1 MSEEVQ
7 VPEQLSIMNTCFDCL
22 KADERCTNCQE
33 DFDNSQTILAHTIV
47 DEGNE
52 VYRRQWLRDTQTVS
66 GHDWTDRADEFL
78 PPIVHMADRIFDE
91 DEDLDVPA
99 HQVICPWCKLQTTVA
114 PNCNIC
120 DKEINA

>member
-1 MSEEVQ
+1 MSDEVH
-7 VPEQLSIMNTCFDCL
+7 VPEQLSIMNTCFACL
-22 KADERCTNCQE
+22 KADERCIDCQE
-33 DFDNSQTILAHTIV
+33 AFDNSQTILAHTIV

-52 VYRRQWLRDTQTVS
+52 VYRKQWLRNTQPVS
-66 GHDWTDRADEFL
+66 GHDWTDRDDEFL
-78 PPIVHMADRIFDE
+78 PPIVHMSDRIFDE
-91 DEDLDVPA
+91 DEDLDVPV

>member
-1 MSEEVQ
+1 MSKEVH

-52 VYRRQWLRDTQTVS
+52 VYRKQWLRDTQPVS
-66 GHDWTDRADEFL
+66 GHDWTDRDDEFMA
-78 PPIVHMADRIFDE
+78 PVVHMADRIFDE
-91 DEDLDVPA
+91 DEDLDVPK
-99 HQVICPWCKLQTTVA
+99 HQTVCAWCHLQCQAEVKC
-114 PNCNIC
+114 PNCEEVNV
-120 DKEINA
+120 